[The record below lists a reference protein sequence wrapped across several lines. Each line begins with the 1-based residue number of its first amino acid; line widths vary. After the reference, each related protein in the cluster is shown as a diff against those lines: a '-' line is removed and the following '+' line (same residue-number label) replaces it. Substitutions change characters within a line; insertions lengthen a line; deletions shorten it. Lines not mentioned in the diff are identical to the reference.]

1 MQTNTLERLWQ
12 HHDWR
17 FNRKE
22 AGLVLVAGLLLAFLA
37 PYQSGESAP
46 FWGRFLYWSGV
57 ILFASLISGPVAQA
71 LFPRMIAA
79 GLGPLK
85 GFSVYTTALTLPVFT
100 LVFILDIL
108 MKGLLNRGTDLTW
121 SYVHDYLASQDLT
134 VVSFLL
140 FFFQVWLIAALING
154 FSALLFERFF
164 SPAPPVGAAPA
175 TFKFINRLPA
185 KLGQDLV
192 CLSMEEHYV
201 RVHTAKGNTL
211 VRMRMR
217 DAVAELAGYEGARV
231 HRSWWIA
238 FSAVERVSKQGR
250 RHMVHLKTGIEAP
263 VSTSYLEELRVRGY
277 LQGL

>member
-1 MQTNTLERLWQ
+1 MQTDALKLLWQ
-12 HHDWR
+12 NHDWR

-37 PYQSGESAP
+37 PYQSGEGAP

-57 ILFASLISGPVAQA
+57 ILFASLISGPIAQA

-85 GFSVYTTALTLPVFT
+85 GFFLYTTVLALPIFA
-100 LVFILDIL
+100 LVFLLDVL
-108 MKGLLNRGTDLTW
+108 MKGLVSQGTDLNW
-121 SYVHDYLASQDLT
+121 SYVSQYLDAQDLT
-134 VVSFLL
+134 VLSFLL
-140 FFFQVWLIAALING
+140 FFLQVWLIAALING

-164 SPAPPVGAAPA
+164 SPEELPGTAPA
-175 TFKFINRLPA
+175 EFKFLNRLPA

-201 RVHTAKGNTL
+201 RVHTAQGNTL
-211 VRMRMR
+211 VRMRMG
-217 DAVAELAGYEGARV
+217 DAVTELAGYEGARV

-238 FSAVERVSKQGR
+238 FSAIERVNKQGR
-250 RHMVHLKTGIEAP
+250 RHIAHLKTGIEAP
-263 VSTSYLEELRVRGY
+263 VSTSYLAELKARGY
-277 LQGL
+277 L